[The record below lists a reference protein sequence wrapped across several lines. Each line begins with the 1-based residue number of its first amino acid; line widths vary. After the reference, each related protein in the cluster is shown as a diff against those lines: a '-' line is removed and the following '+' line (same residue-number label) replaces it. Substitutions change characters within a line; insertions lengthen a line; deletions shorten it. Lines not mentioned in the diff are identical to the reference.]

1 MAIIPQHQDSVK
13 DTWTRKFVR
22 SPALIFTVHP
32 ISAELIT
39 GTDIEGQDYTN
50 DVDPDS
56 TVASLLDLRP
66 PASVY
71 TPGSFTIPATAVPI
85 YIAADSKATYVPQ
98 GFFIGCKPGQT
109 TNLEFY
115 QYFVLMNEAVGPAI
129 VYGISQATSTRIV
142 KTPGSYHYG
151 SISLEAS

>member
-32 ISAELIT
+32 ISAEFIT
-39 GTDIEGQDYTN
+39 GNDI

-56 TVASLLDLRP
+56 TVASLLELRP
-66 PASVY
+66 PVSVY
-71 TPGSFTIPATAVPI
+71 TPGSFTIPVTAVPI
-85 YIAADSKATYVPQ
+85 YTAADSKATYVPQ

>member
-1 MAIIPQHQDSVK
+1 MALIPQHPDSVK

-22 SPALIFTVHP
+22 SPALIFTIHP
-32 ISAELIT
+32 ISAAFTTEN
-39 GTDIEGQDYTN
+39 DI

-56 TVASLLDLRP
+56 SAGDLLGMRP
-66 PASVY
+66 PDSVY
-71 TPGSFTIPATAVPI
+71 TPGTFTIPVTAVPT
-85 YIAADSKATYVPQ
+85 YIADGNKATYDPQ
-98 GFFIGCKPGQT
+98 GFSIGCKPGQT

-129 VYGISQATSTRIV
+129 VYGISAASPTLIV